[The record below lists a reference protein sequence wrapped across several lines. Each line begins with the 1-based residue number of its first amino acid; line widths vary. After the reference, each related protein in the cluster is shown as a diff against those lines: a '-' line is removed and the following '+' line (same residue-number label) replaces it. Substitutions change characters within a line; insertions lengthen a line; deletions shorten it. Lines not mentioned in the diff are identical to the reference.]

1 MLLLVLLWPEPH
13 KNNTIN
19 IRTMIS
25 VKIENTSRP
34 NEEREKKKINK
45 IKRSLCVDG
54 ESKDVYEN
62 VLIHTPSIIIMMKI
76 YVVINIVISGYV
88 YVKQGAEYLFI
99 ASNFLSLSLS
109 HTFCSVLHSLHVYIC
124 LSISIYMCSE

>member
-1 MLLLVLLWPEPH
+1 
-13 KNNTIN
+13 
-19 IRTMIS
+19 MIS

-76 YVVINIVISGYV
+76 YIVINIVISGYV

-99 ASNFLSLSLS
+99 ASNFLSLSHILLC
-109 HTFCSVLHSLHVYIC
+109 FAFVARLY
-124 LSISIYMCSE
+124 LSIYIYLYV